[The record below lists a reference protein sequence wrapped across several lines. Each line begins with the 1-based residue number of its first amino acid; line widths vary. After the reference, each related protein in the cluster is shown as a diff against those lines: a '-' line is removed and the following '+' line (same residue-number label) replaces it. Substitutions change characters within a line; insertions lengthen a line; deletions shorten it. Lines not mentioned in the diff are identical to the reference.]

1 MIVMQAQ
8 WASGLT
14 LITCMYCEIWNSL
27 YHSLSNEIMKPYQTN
42 SMQILVKGLNWKDY
56 IMEYMR
62 SNMSDRVIC
71 VAVYSNMHLSLTADW
86 PKHITHLSLQL
97 TSFSPTW
104 QQQRD
109 GYTSICTWQMS
120 SPCPEQVS
128 EMQGWV
134 WEWGIGTIIQL

>member
-1 MIVMQAQ
+1 
-8 WASGLT
+8 
-14 LITCMYCEIWNSL
+14 
-27 YHSLSNEIMKPYQTN
+27 MKPYQTN
-42 SMQILVKGLNWKDY
+42 SMQILVKGLNSNDY

-97 TSFSPTW
+97 TSFSQTW

-109 GYTSICTWQMS
+109 GYTSICT
-120 SPCPEQVS
+120 
-128 EMQGWV
+128 
-134 WEWGIGTIIQL
+134 